1 MLKSRNQGFIL
12 SKTQYPYIQCKYLKI
27 KIVQRVL
34 KNILLTTKVIKNLC
48 VSYSQKWGVMW
59 KILVMLRPCFFCSK
73 IKIIDKIRWNM
84 DWS

>member
-48 VSYSQKWGVMW
+48 VSYSQK
-59 KILVMLRPCFFCSK
+59 
-73 IKIIDKIRWNM
+73 
-84 DWS
+84 